1 MTSEIRPF
9 TRDDEGS
16 IRRVMTAALAV
27 DAYPGVNAQNLEREL
42 QSMLG
47 APEGTV
53 VAVEDGTVCAY
64 FYDTG
69 LTVHPEFRRHGHGR
83 RLFAAG
89 MELAARAGLDEISL
103 YVPFS
108 GAGVSF
114 ARAMGLAYKSSLWRL
129 DLAPDTAVP
138 DPSFSDDVVGRTFGD
153 WIALDRFVELLNV
166 SFASHPSPISWTLGQ
181 IEFAH
186 ARPEFDPTT
195 IFILTSAG
203 SPEQPIGFVRV
214 GVDPPE
220 EGGLGPVGDFR
231 LVGVLPEWR
240 GRGLGREL
248 LRWGVAD
255 LRRRGAGRIQLAVEA
270 ENDLAL
276 GLYRRT
282 GFEPVVEWPH
292 WTRPIPSPD
301 PEM

>member
-1 MTSEIRPF
+1 MAASLAFDALPGF
-9 TRDDEGS
+9 TASDLEHHSVS
-16 IRRVMTAALAV
+16 I
-27 DAYPGVNAQNLEREL
+27 
-42 QSMLG
+42 LG
-47 APEGTV
+47 APEETV
-53 VAVEDGTVCAY
+53 LAVEDGIVCGYVSPANEN
-64 FYDTG
+64 
-69 LTVHPEFRRHGHGR
+69 LTVHPEYRRRGHGR

-89 MELAARAGLDEISL
+89 LELAAKSGFHEIRL
-103 YVPFS
+103 HVPS
-108 GAGVSF
+108 NGNAPAF
-114 ARAMGLAYKSSLWRL
+114 AKAIGLAYRSSLWRL

-138 DPSFSDDVVGRTFGD
+138 DPSFSDDVLGQTFGD
-153 WIALDRFVELLNV
+153 WIPLDRFVELLNV
-166 SFASHPSPISWTLGQ
+166 SFASHPSPISFSLGQ
-181 IEFAH
+181 IQFAH

-195 IFILTSAG
+195 VFILTPAG

-220 EGGLGPVGDFR
+220 DGDLAPVGDLR

-240 GRGLGREL
+240 GRGLGRGL

-301 PEM
+301 PEL